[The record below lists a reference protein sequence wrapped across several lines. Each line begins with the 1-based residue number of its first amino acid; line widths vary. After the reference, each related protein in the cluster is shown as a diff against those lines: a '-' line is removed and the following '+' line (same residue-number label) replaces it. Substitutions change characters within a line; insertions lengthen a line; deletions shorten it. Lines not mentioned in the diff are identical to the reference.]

1 MRRARF
7 ARAVEKVGTAPER
20 ASVGEALWFDVRS
33 SDSAGDDSL
42 LASRVSGL
50 DHTAIVLAATHQS
63 GLASTRTCTEL
74 TDQPRD
80 ENSR

>member
-20 ASVGEALWFDVRS
+20 ASVGEALRFDVRS

-42 LASRVSGL
+42 IASRVSGL
-50 DHTAIVLAATHQS
+50 DHIGIILAATH
-63 GLASTRTCTEL
+63 LL
-74 TDQPRD
+74 TGGNPGHIGPPGG
-80 ENSR
+80 